1 MQVAIDTST
10 DTASLA
16 IVQDSEVLAEL
27 TWRCGQNHTT
37 QLLPH
42 LTHLL
47 NQIKLSLQSTTGII
61 VARGPGSFN
70 GLRVGISTAK
80 GLAFSL
86 GIPIVGISSL
96 EAEAYQH
103 AETGLPICPIF
114 NAGRGEIATAIYQ
127 KKRNKWR
134 QLIAEHIITVET
146 LRSQITTKTMFCKTM
161 STLLEAGV
169 SVVQT
174 LDILVNMTKNDRI
187 KQSILQVKER
197 IVEGSDIAQ
206 ALSASGFFPSVVS
219 KMVQVGEESGSLPA
233 VLDKTGDYYE
243 KKVDSAINAL
253 MGFLEPIMIV
263 VVGSIVLVI
272 ILALYLPIF
281 SMSSM

>member
-1 MQVAIDTST
+1 MQLAIDTST

-16 IVQDSEVLAEL
+16 LVQDSEVLAEL

-42 LTHLL
+42 LAHLL
-47 NQIKLSLQSTTGII
+47 NQTKLSLQSTTGII

-86 GIPIVGISSL
+86 GIPIVGISTL

-127 KKRNKWR
+127 AKHNEWR
-134 QLIAEHIITVET
+134 QLIAEHITTIET
-146 LRSQITTKTMFCKTM
+146 LCSQITTKTIFCGEFIPFIATQLTKQ
-161 STLLEAGV
+161 LKQKAIIPPPAAG
-169 SVVQT
+169 
-174 LDILVNMTKNDRI
+174 LR
-187 KQSILQVKER
+187 R
-197 IVEGSDIAQ
+197 
-206 ALSASGFFPSVVS
+206 ASFLAELGL
-219 KMVQVGEESGSLPA
+219 KRLKA
-233 VLDKTGDYYE
+233 GDY
-243 KKVDSAINAL
+243 DNL
-253 MGFLEPIMIV
+253 TTLQP
-263 VVGSIVLVI
+263 
-272 ILALYLPIF
+272 LYLRRPAITQPKHR
-281 SMSSM
+281 